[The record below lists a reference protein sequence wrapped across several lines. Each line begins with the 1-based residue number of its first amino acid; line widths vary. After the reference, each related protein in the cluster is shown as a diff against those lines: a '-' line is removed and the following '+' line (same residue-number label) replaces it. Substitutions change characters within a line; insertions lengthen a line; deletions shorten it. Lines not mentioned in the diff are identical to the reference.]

1 MNRGGGQS
9 RPEPFARTPAPVSAL
24 SFPRLPLLGLALAA
38 VAGIL
43 FAEYASPDPRLL
55 FVIALAGLL
64 AAPWRGG
71 TAPLLAAAA
80 ASFALA
86 HTWQEREDP
95 GRALAAAVFDAPRE
109 VRLTGTV
116 LDEPKESP
124 PGSWRAPLRV
134 EKWTI
139 DGRTA
144 RPPVRVVAR
153 WTSKLA
159 PRYGDRWE
167 ITGVVSRIPPP
178 RNPGQFDA
186 ADWWGRR
193 GVFLEMRAGRDT
205 PARRLGRGAG
215 SPVQSAA
222 FAARGWMLHTLGLG
236 LDKAPELRALIAGVT
251 LGVRDTGS
259 DQYADA
265 FRQTGTFHLFSV
277 SGLHVG
283 MVALLLWFVLR
294 PLGLSRRRAVLVIIP
309 ALFFYALVTG
319 ASPPSLRAAVMLA
332 AAFAGFLLD
341 RPVSPA
347 NSLAAA
353 ALLLLGYD
361 TNQLF
366 SPGFQMSFS
375 IVAAIFLLSPPLQ
388 EFFAARLRPDPF
400 LPRRLY
406 TRGQAVVADAGHAL
420 ASTLGVS
427 AAAWLGSLPLTALV
441 FHLVPLLAIPANM
454 LAVPLAFGI
463 LAVSMLALLGGVF
476 SVWMAAVF
484 NNTSWGLAALLV
496 GVVGRT
502 ADLPG
507 SYLQLPPAWM
517 QPPARVTVF
526 DLSTGGAQ
534 LLRTR
539 GSAWLFDTGTAADA
553 RSVIEPALRAA
564 GIGRPEAIVLT
575 HGDAEHLGGA
585 PRLLVSHPPR
595 RWMTGVLRDRARS
608 RTALHK
614 LLEERGLP
622 KSLVLPG
629 DRFAAGRGTS
639 VEILRPG
646 PSDQARTADDQ
657 SLVARIDHGPF
668 RILLMSDSGAA
679 AEAALVRSDPATLRA
694 DILVLGRHGEDLFA
708 TAEFLAAVQPRAIV
722 LAPRDPFRDGRDE
735 PALRTRLAGTRAEI
749 FDQDECGAVIITFD
763 HHGGILRGFVNGQE
777 AGLAPR

>member
-1 MNRGGGQS
+1 M
-9 RPEPFARTPAPVSAL
+9 
-24 SFPRLPLLGLALAA
+24 PRLPLLGLALAA

-43 FAEYASPDPRLL
+43 LAEYAGPDPRAL
-55 FVIALAGLL
+55 FVIFVAALA
-64 AAPWRGG
+64 AAPCRGG
-71 TAPLLAAAA
+71 TVALLLAAAA
-80 ASFALA
+80 AFALV
-86 HTWQEREDP
+86 HTWQ
-95 GRALAAAVFDAPRE
+95 GRDNPARTLATALFDQPRE
-109 VRLTGTV
+109 VRLTGVV
-116 LDEPKESP
+116 LDEPVESP

-139 DGRTA
+139 DGHTA
-144 RPPVRVVAR
+144 HPPVRVVAR
-153 WTSKLA
+153 WPA
-159 PRYGDRWE
+159 DRVPRYGDRWE
-167 ITGVVSRIPPP
+167 ITGLVARLPPP

-193 GVFLEMRAGRDT
+193 GVFLEMRGNRDT
-205 PARRLGRGAG
+205 PARLLARGAG
-215 SPVQSAA
+215 SPLQSAA

-236 LDKAPELRALIAGVT
+236 LENAPGLRALIAGVT
-251 LGVRDTGS
+251 LGARDSGA
-259 DQYADA
+259 DEYADA

-283 MVALLLWFVLR
+283 MVALLLWLVLR
-294 PLGLSRRRAVLVIIP
+294 PLGLGRRRAVLVIIP
-309 ALFFYALVTG
+309 ALFFYALITG

-406 TRGQAVVADAGHAL
+406 HRGQAVAADAGHAL

-441 FHLVPLLAIPANM
+441 FHLVPLLAIPANL

-463 LAVSMLALLGGVF
+463 LAVSMLALLGGLV
-476 SVWMAAVF
+476 SAWLAAVF

-507 SYLQLPPAWM
+507 SYVQLPPAWM
-517 QPPARVTVF
+517 QPPARLTVF

-539 GSAWLFDTGTAADA
+539 DSAWLFDTGTAADA

-564 GIGRPEAIVLT
+564 GIGRPDAIVLT

-585 PRLLVSHPPR
+585 PRLLEAHPPR

-608 RTALHK
+608 RTAFQN
-614 LLEERGLP
+614 LLQERGLP
-622 KSLVLPG
+622 KSLVWPG
-629 DRFAAGRGTS
+629 DSWRAGAGTS
-639 VEILRPG
+639 VTILSPAPAQKSRV
-646 PSDQARTADDQ
+646 ADDQ
-657 SLVARIDHGPF
+657 SVVVRLETRGL
-668 RILLMSDSGAA
+668 RTLLMSDAGAA
-679 AEAALVRSDPATLRA
+679 TEDYLLRHRAEQLPA

-708 TAEFLAAVQPRAIV
+708 TAAFLEAVQPRVIV
-722 LAPRDPFRDGRDE
+722 LAPVDPFRDGRDE
-735 PALRTRLAGTRAEI
+735 PALRTRLASTGAEL
-749 FDQDECGAVIITFD
+749 FAQDECGAVIVTFED
-763 HHGGILRGFVNGQE
+763 GRAELRGFLNGQKLE
-777 AGLAPR
+777 LRPR